1 MAEVITYTFQ
11 DFENTLMSKGV
22 DGLSKNKNKE
32 AFSDIKKIWDL
43 ITGTATDVTSDPSSW
58 TKFQMGVRTITNH
71 EKNNFNA
78 ITLIVETYT
87 EETKRNIWQGLVN
100 RKLKSI
106 FSNSQITMKNPITG
120 SKNSQATIIEL
131 KTYVVGGL
139 KNKPRSEPIKIYL
152 VFKDP
157 VAKVVKTKTGLDIL
171 VVPAKMG
178 VVGKWMTPQ
187 DMAVE
192 LKKYFTDIIYQK
204 KPLPQEYIDQ
214 FHNIIDESLNLE
226 TTINYGV
233 KQSKYMAFFAEVLSA
248 MKLAVLLQNPDSTAA
263 KPVIAAIKFNE
274 NKKYMEILK
283 KNKRNIKIKLPIEQ
297 NYSLLDY
304 FVSYNGTE
312 DEESALKVSVKSKL
326 SSSAKEGKEA
336 TGDTNTIKF
345 QDVFDKLPV
354 NVEQWFNEFKKM
366 NSSQLANQQYG
377 PKVIAYTAVD
387 ASNNSGQGAIFPIQ
401 ALGKLLSDTKTKSNQ
416 YKQILP
422 ALERLGQ
429 KRTDLTET
437 LKKLKPRTGT
447 VSYSKDRVVQAYN
460 NAFIEVGSKI
470 GSTYKY
476 QQPISAIKI
485 SDDDKYIV
493 ENTIGEIMITT
504 KYKTAGLVDKN
515 ILNLVIMSE
524 KIIMASATEESFA
537 KYNFYQM
544 FFDKVI
550 REKGL
555 IYGIPTRLG
564 PDKLILKFYGLNN
577 WESKYKS
584 FVKGIEQSNLWIGV
598 RGKASTN
605 SDPSK
610 WGGTLGLSV

>member
-1 MAEVITYTFQ
+1 
-11 DFENTLMSKGV
+11 
-22 DGLSKNKNKE
+22 
-32 AFSDIKKIWDL
+32 
-43 ITGTATDVTSDPSSW
+43 
-58 TKFQMGVRTITNH
+58 
-71 EKNNFNA
+71 
-78 ITLIVETYT
+78 
-87 EETKRNIWQGLVN
+87 
-100 RKLKSI
+100 
-106 FSNSQITMKNPITG
+106 
-120 SKNSQATIIEL
+120 
-131 KTYVVGGL
+131 
-139 KNKPRSEPIKIYL
+139 
-152 VFKDP
+152 
-157 VAKVVKTKTGLDIL
+157 
-171 VVPAKMG
+171 
-178 VVGKWMTPQ
+178 
-187 DMAVE
+187 
-192 LKKYFTDIIYQK
+192 
-204 KPLPQEYIDQ
+204 
-214 FHNIIDESLNLE
+214 
-226 TTINYGV
+226 
-233 KQSKYMAFFAEVLSA
+233 MAFFAEVLSA
-248 MKLAVLLQNPDSTAA
+248 MKLGVLLQNPDSPAA

-387 ASNNSGQGAIFPIQ
+387 ASNNPGQGAIFPIQ
-401 ALGKLLSDTKTKSNQ
+401 ALGILLTDTKTKKNQ

-429 KRTDLTET
+429 KNTNLTKT
-437 LKKLKPRTGT
+437 LEKLKPRTGT
-447 VSYSKDRVVQAYN
+447 SSYSKDRVVQAYN

-476 QQPISAIKI
+476 QQPISAIDI
-485 SDDDKYIV
+485 SADDKYII

-504 KYKTAGLVDKN
+504 KYNAGSVNKN

-524 KIIMASATEESFA
+524 KIIMASATEKSES
-537 KYNFYQM
+537 KYNFYDM

-550 REKGL
+550 KEKGL